1 MNTNHVLASQIR
13 NKSNVVR
20 STTSPAL
27 SMSMSLTFDASK
39 PKEDGPV
46 YFRTENAD
54 GYDISGLTGYYLLGY
69 IGTRPSNLNITT
81 ITLVGPSGVA
91 HSHDEIDTNIAARLW
106 DKLKSGN
113 FVDYTDLGTTY
124 VGD

>member
-1 MNTNHVLASQIR
+1 MTV
-13 NKSNVVR
+13 
-20 STTSPAL
+20 
-27 SMSMSLTFDASK
+27 SLTFQASK
-39 PKEDGPV
+39 PKEDGPI

-91 HSHDEIDTNIAARLW
+91 HSHDEIDTNVAARLW

-113 FVDYTDLGTTY
+113 VVDITDLGATY
-124 VGD
+124 VEV